1 MRLLIK
7 NDAEKFRAI
16 RHNPSVFPFP
26 AAHGIIWIRILCTI
40 YKKQEEIEMEN
51 QQRNGKD
58 AEMTIIDG
66 MPATVLTGT
75 TRTPQPWED

>member
-1 MRLLIK
+1 M
-7 NDAEKFRAI
+7 DFE
-16 RHNPSVFPFP
+16 
-26 AAHGIIWIRILCTI
+26 
-40 YKKQEEIEMEN
+40 
-51 QQRNGKD
+51 QRNVKE